1 MNHGR
6 ATSMFIIQT
15 KPLLKYLVASKDMF
29 SSRYRYFNVIL
40 PDGSSRI
47 LEAFVFSGFF
57 VNGLVCFY

>member
-1 MNHGR
+1 
-6 ATSMFIIQT
+6 MFIIQT